1 VAAGGGLYAASVT
14 ATDTLVPTGAV
25 RALRTEI
32 SSRPLVVD
40 TLIALGL
47 SALSIFTLLG
57 GGTDLGTLDPLSVT
71 LVLLQSVPLALR
83 RVAPAPVFIVTFT
96 ALVLQGMLM
105 TNSYAAPLGS
115 LIALFTVAERLDR
128 RTSGVLALL
137 GGLAIVGLNLYLNAL
152 PQGLSG
158 LIQTDLAIFATWV
171 LGTWA
176 KERRAYVGTVEE
188 RATRLERER
197 EQRDAEAVAEER
209 ERIARE
215 LHDVVTHHVSVIV
228 IQAGAGLRAI
238 EKRPVEARKAL
249 AAIDSTGRLALADM
263 RRMLGIL
270 ATPTPSGEIVG
281 AGDAMTDPLAPMPGF
296 DRLGEL
302 LEQVRATG
310 LPVELAVEGDPRRLD
325 PGIELSAYRIIQE
338 ALTNTLKHA
347 RGATAQV
354 RVRYGTAELDIDVTD
369 RGGTGDRGIGVP
381 GESGRGLIGMRER
394 VAVFGGRFE
403 AGPMPGGFRV
413 SARLPIAPPAAAAAT
428 A

>member
-1 VAAGGGLYAASVT
+1 VIETT
-14 ATDTLVPTGAV
+14 ADRPIGTPRAV
-25 RALRTEI
+25 RAAI

-71 LVLLQSVPLALR
+71 LVLLQTLPLAVR
-83 RVAPAPVFIVTFT
+83 RVWPAPVFIVTFT
-96 ALVLQGMLM
+96 ALIVQGTFM
-105 TNSYAAPLGS
+105 TDSYSAPLGS

-128 RTSGVLALL
+128 RTSGVLAVL
-137 GGLAIVGLNLYLNAL
+137 GGLGILWLNVYLNAL
-152 PQGLSG
+152 PRGLSG
-158 LIQTDLAIFATWV
+158 LIQTTLAIFAAWV

-188 RATRLERER
+188 RATRLEAER
-197 EQRDAEAVAEER
+197 EQRDAQAVAEER

-238 EKRPVEARKAL
+238 EKRPAEARKAL

-270 ATPTPSGEIVG
+270 GTPTPAGEMVG
-281 AGDAMTDPLAPMPGF
+281 AGDATTDPLAPMPGF

-413 SARLPIAPPAAAAAT
+413 SARLPIAPAPAAT
-428 A
+428 ATA

>member
-1 VAAGGGLYAASVT
+1 V
-14 ATDTLVPTGAV
+14 TDTTAPADPSTLQ
-25 RALRTEI
+25 ALRAAI

-40 TLIALGL
+40 TLIALAL

-57 GGTDLGTLDPLSVT
+57 GGTDLGTLEPLSVT
-71 LVLLQSVPLALR
+71 LVLLQALPLAVR
-83 RVAPAPVFIVTFT
+83 RVWPAPVFVITFT
-96 ALVLQGMLM
+96 ALILQGTLM
-105 TNSYAAPLGS
+105 THSYAAPLGS

-128 RTSGVLALL
+128 RRSGFLALAA
-137 GGLAIVGLNLYLNAL
+137 GLAILWLNLYLHAL
-152 PQGLSG
+152 PAGLSG
-158 LIQTDLAIFATWV
+158 LIQTELAIFATWV
-171 LGTWA
+171 LGTWSRD
-176 KERRAYVGTVEE
+176 RRAHLGTVEQ
-188 RATRLERER
+188 RADTLERER
-197 EQRDAEAVAEER
+197 GQRDAQAVADER

-228 IQAGAGLRAI
+228 IQAGAGLRALDR
-238 EKRPVEARKAL
+238 RPDDARQAL
-249 AAIDSTGRLALADM
+249 TAIDSTGRLALADM

-270 ATPTPSGEIVG
+270 GSPSPAGEMVG
-281 AGDAMTDPLAPMPGF
+281 AGDTMTDPLAPMPGF

-310 LPVELAVEGDPRRLD
+310 LPVELSVEGDARRLD

-347 RGATAQV
+347 RGATARV
-354 RVRYGTAELDIDVTD
+354 RVAYGTAELDIEVTD

-403 AGPMPGGFRV
+403 AGPVPNGFRV
-413 SARLPIAPPAAAAAT
+413 SARLPIAPAVVTAAASS
-428 A
+428 

>member
-1 VAAGGGLYAASVT
+1 MW
-14 ATDTLVPTGAV
+14 
-25 RALRTEI
+25 
-32 SSRPLVVD
+32 
-40 TLIALGL
+40 
-47 SALSIFTLLG
+47 
-57 GGTDLGTLDPLSVT
+57 
-71 LVLLQSVPLALR
+71 
-83 RVAPAPVFIVTFT
+83 PAPVFIVTFT

-137 GGLAIVGLNLYLNAL
+137 GGLAIIWLNFYLHAL

-238 EKRPVEARKAL
+238 EKRPAEARKAL
-249 AAIDSTGRLALADM
+249 AAIDFDGSTRACRHAPDARHPRDADSRRRDRRGR
-263 RRMLGIL
+263 
-270 ATPTPSGEIVG
+270 
-281 AGDAMTDPLAPMPGF
+281 
-296 DRLGEL
+296 
-302 LEQVRATG
+302 
-310 LPVELAVEGDPRRLD
+310 
-325 PGIELSAYRIIQE
+325 
-338 ALTNTLKHA
+338 
-347 RGATAQV
+347 
-354 RVRYGTAELDIDVTD
+354 
-369 RGGTGDRGIGVP
+369 
-381 GESGRGLIGMRER
+381 
-394 VAVFGGRFE
+394 
-403 AGPMPGGFRV
+403 
-413 SARLPIAPPAAAAAT
+413 
-428 A
+428 

>member
-1 VAAGGGLYAASVT
+1 MAESY
-14 ATDTLVPTGAV
+14 
-25 RALRTEI
+25 
-32 SSRPLVVD
+32 
-40 TLIALGL
+40 
-47 SALSIFTLLG
+47 
-57 GGTDLGTLDPLSVT
+57 LD
-71 LVLLQSVPLALR
+71 
-83 RVAPAPVFIVTFT
+83 
-96 ALVLQGMLM
+96 
-105 TNSYAAPLGS
+105 
-115 LIALFTVAERLDR
+115 
-128 RTSGVLALL
+128 
-137 GGLAIVGLNLYLNAL
+137 AL

-158 LIQTDLAIFATWV
+158 LVQTNLTIFAVWV

-188 RATRLERER
+188 RASRLERER
-197 EQRDAEAVAEER
+197 EQRDAQAVAEER

-228 IQAGAGLRAI
+228 IQAGAGLRAL
-238 EKRPVEARKAL
+238 EKRPAEAGKAL

-270 ATPTPSGEIVG
+270 GTPGPVGEIVG
-281 AGDAMTDPLAPMPGF
+281 AGDATTDPLAPMPGF

-354 RVRYGTAELDIDVTD
+354 RVRYGTAELDIDVDD
-369 RGGTGDRGIGVP
+369 RRWHRRSRHRCAGRVRPRPHRDARTRRGIRRSSSRRARCQAGSACRPTCRSRHAPQRAPDRCRSASSSLTTRSSSAP
-381 GESGRGLIGMRER
+381 GFRMILADEPDIEVVGEAPDGK
-394 VAVFGGRFE
+394 VAVDSVRRLKPDVVVMDIRMPVMDGVE
-403 AGPMPGGFRV
+403 ATRRIV
-413 SARLPIAPPAAAAAT
+413 EDTDSTARSSS
-428 A
+428 